1 MVEKIEAIIFDLGGV
16 FIHIDY
22 SATIKAFEKIG
33 FTDAALL
40 YSQGEQAELFQQY
53 EIGTISTAHFIN
65 KLLPHSTKVISPN
78 QVVQAWNAMIG
89 EFEQNSIDVLKQLQ
103 GKVRVFMLS
112 NTNEL
117 HLDLVIREWHKVES
131 KPMDFYFEKVHV
143 SHEFGMRKPHPE
155 TFLSVCNQHN
165 LIPEKTLFIDD
176 SIQHIE
182 GAQKEGLQTVHLTS
196 IYDLPAVISTL
207 HL

>member
-1 MVEKIEAIIFDLGGV
+1 MEEKIEAIIFDLGGV
-16 FIHIDY
+16 FIHVDY
-22 SATIKAFEKIG
+22 LATIQAFEKIG

-40 YSQGEQAELFQQY
+40 YTQGEQAELFQQY
-53 EIGTISTAHFIN
+53 EVGRISTAHFIN
-65 KLLPHSTKVISPN
+65 KLLALSNKVISPN

-89 EFEQNSIDVLKQLQ
+89 EFELNSIAVLKQLQ
-103 GKVRVFMLS
+103 ENVRIFLLS

-117 HLDLVIREWHKVES
+117 HLNLVHSKWNNVDS
-131 KPMDFYFEKVHV
+131 KPMDFYFEKIHF

-165 LIPEKTLFIDD
+165 LIPENTLFIDD

-182 GAQKEGLQTVHLTS
+182 GAQKAGLRTLHLTS
-196 IYDLPAVISTL
+196 IYDLPTVISSIQL
-207 HL
+207 

>member
-1 MVEKIEAIIFDLGGV
+1 MEEKIEAIIFDLGGV
-16 FIHIDY
+16 FIHVDY
-22 SATIKAFEKIG
+22 LATIQAFEKIG

-53 EIGTISTAHFIN
+53 EVGRISTAHFIN
-65 KLLPHSTKVISPN
+65 KLLALSNKVISPN

-89 EFEQNSIDVLKQLQ
+89 EFELNSIAVLKQLQ
-103 GKVRVFMLS
+103 ENVRIFLLS

-117 HLDLVIREWHKVES
+117 HLNLVHSKWNNVDS
-131 KPMDFYFEKVHV
+131 KPIDFYFEKIHF

-165 LIPEKTLFIDD
+165 LIPENTLFIDD

-182 GAQKEGLQTVHLTS
+182 GAQKAGLRTLHLTS
-196 IYDLPAVISTL
+196 IYDLPTVISSIQL
-207 HL
+207 

>member
-1 MVEKIEAIIFDLGGV
+1 MEEKIEAIIFDLGGV
-16 FIHIDY
+16 FIHVDY
-22 SATIKAFEKIG
+22 LATIQAFEKIG

-53 EIGTISTAHFIN
+53 EVGRISTAHFIN
-65 KLLPHSTKVISPN
+65 KLLPLSNKVISPN

-89 EFEQNSIDVLKQLQ
+89 EFELNSIAVLKQLQ
-103 GKVRVFMLS
+103 ENVRIFLLS

-117 HLDLVIREWHKVES
+117 HLNLVHSKWNNVDS
-131 KPMDFYFEKVHV
+131 KPIDFYFEKIHF

-165 LIPEKTLFIDD
+165 LIPENTLFIDD

-182 GAQKEGLQTVHLTS
+182 GAQKAGLRTLHLTS
-196 IYDLPAVISTL
+196 IYDLPTVISSIQL
-207 HL
+207 